1 MKIFKSQSNEIKD
14 LSDCL
19 KRAERFLS
27 YVISIR
33 DYFRTKNESELD
45 YEWMQDNCMIIQE
58 HMNKILPKQLGVA
71 YSNGFGRKI
80 SRTQYNTVATFLAN
94 LQQPIPKDLKIA
106 TVNATEQNL
115 RNYIQKMKEILKN
128 PKKFKEMKE
137 EKRQWYVVEFDKT
150 KVTEILFGIGWVASL
165 PLLLNKDLFIF
176 GFIMNLV
183 SGIIML
189 ILSFI
194 KVETK

>member
-1 MKIFKSQSNEIKD
+1 MKISKSQSNEIKD

-33 DYFRTKNESELD
+33 KYFRAKIESELD

-58 HMNKILPKQLGVA
+58 HMNKILPKQLGVG

-80 SRTQYNTVATFLAN
+80 SRTQYNIVATFLAN
-94 LQQPIPKDLKIA
+94 LQQPIPEDLKMA
-106 TVNATEQNL
+106 TLNATEQNL
-115 RNYIQKMKEILKN
+115 RNYTQKMKEVLKN

-137 EKRQWYVVEFDKT
+137 EKRQWYIVEFDKT
-150 KVTEILFGIGWVASL
+150 KIMEILFGIGWVASL
-165 PLLLNKDLFIF
+165 PLLLNNDLFIF

-183 SGIIML
+183 CGIIML

>member
-71 YSNGFGRKI
+71 YSNGFGSKI